1 MKKPLCIALAT
12 SGLLAT
18 SLFVG
23 VIASN
28 AEAAPSTTAS
38 PSSVIGAHDGTTLTS
53 AADHFARIRTQERS
67 AAKGLDTNTDAAV
80 PDHPAWG
87 VFTSN
92 VPMTGQQAYNSVAA
106 GYTFSSDTLY
116 APTMKAPNSC
126 IEMVTAYNGGNTP
139 QVWAW
144 DWCDSIDV
152 AKSVNIDSTF
162 IANYTVKKNGLDS
175 YLGKLEQTNAS
186 NNTWSAQLF
195 NVRTQKWDTLF
206 TQSGSDQG
214 DTNRSWNI
222 FELYTNGPANTSA
235 NYCNAMGTKS
245 FQSTECKLKIDGQ
258 WSAPTSSN
266 SSVYKAGQ
274 SSFRCDLSQV
284 VQHAN
289 DSWIV
294 NKN

>member
-1 MKKPLCIALAT
+1 MEKPLCIALAT
-12 SGLLAT
+12 TGLLAT
-18 SLFVG
+18 SLFIG
-23 VIASN
+23 VIAGN

-38 PSSVIGAHDGTTLTS
+38 TSSVIGAHDGTTLTS

-126 IEMVTAYNGGNTP
+126 IEMVAAYNGGHTP
-139 QVWAW
+139 QVWAWDW

-162 IANYTVKKNGLDS
+162 VANYTVKKNGLDS
-175 YLGKLEQTNAS
+175 YLGKLEQTSAS
-186 NNTWSAQLF
+186 SNTWSAQLF

-222 FELYTNGPANTSA
+222 FELYTNGPAGTSA
-235 NYCNAMGTKS
+235 NYCNAYGHK
-245 FQSTECKLKIDGQ
+245 
-258 WSAPTSSN
+258 
-266 SSVYKAGQ
+266 
-274 SSFRCDLSQV
+274 V
-284 VQHAN
+284 VPKHRVQAQN
-289 DSWIV
+289 RRPVERTDV
-294 NKN
+294 VEQQRL